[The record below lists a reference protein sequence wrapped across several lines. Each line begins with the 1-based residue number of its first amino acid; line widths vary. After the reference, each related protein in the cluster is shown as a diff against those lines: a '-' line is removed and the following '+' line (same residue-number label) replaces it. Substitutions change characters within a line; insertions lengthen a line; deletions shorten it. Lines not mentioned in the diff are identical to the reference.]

1 MCVPAPPVTIFQ
13 RVVYQLSLF
22 DFPCFWSL
30 FCILQLDRSLDDV
43 MTNIPNVVT
52 LATLAS
58 FVPLRFHF
66 QLKWMIQCCV
76 LHPKKAT
83 MCLLKSESSYSIG
96 LFPTSSK
103 QDHFSSTCA
112 KADYNDDGQPNGC
125 KLSDITR
132 NLFMLQEKS
141 NKCCQ
146 FFSESTNILPFFPH
160 VTFQSISF
168 LFEGVLGM

>member
-1 MCVPAPPVTIFQ
+1 MCACPSSYYFLE
-13 RVVYQLSLF
+13 LSLF
-22 DFPCFWSL
+22 DSPFGWSL

-52 LATLAS
+52 LPNS
-58 FVPLRFHF
+58 SKFQPYVPLHF

-146 FFSESTNILPFFPH
+146 FFSESTNILLPFFLSH